1 MSHSKQ
7 VVIVTGGSRGLGL
20 GIVADLINSGYRV
33 ATCSRTS
40 TTAIEKLS
48 ESPDAAQHLL
58 WHPCEIGNPQQEE
71 DFIRSVVEWAG
82 DDLIFALVNN
92 AAIARDGVL
101 ASFSPDSIEQLLA
114 VNLAGALRL
123 CRLVMRPLL
132 RQAQPGRI
140 INISSIVGS
149 RGYTGLTAYAATKAG
164 LDGLTRALARE
175 VGRRSITVNSIAPGF
190 LETDLSNSLD
200 ERQRKQIIK
209 RTPLRRLGKPSD
221 ITPILRFLLSKEA
234 SFITGQTFTIDGGLT
249 C

>member
-1 MSHSKQ
+1 MGLE
-7 VVIVTGGSRGLGL
+7 IVT
-20 GIVADLINSGYRV
+20 DLLEAGYRV
-33 ATCSRTS
+33 ATCSRSS
-40 TTAIEKLS
+40 TPAIENLIH
-48 ESPDAAQHLL
+48 AQEPTGQVL
-58 WHPCEIGNPQQEE
+58 WHACEIGDPQQEQAFLRAVIDWAE
-71 DFIRSVVEWAG
+71 DDSIYA
-82 DDLIFALVNN
+82 LINN
-92 AAIARDGVL
+92 AAIARDGIL
-101 ASFSPDSIEQLLA
+101 ASFSPDHIEQLLA

-164 LDGLTRALARE
+164 LDGMTRALARE

-190 LETDLSNSLD
+190 LETDLSESLN

-209 RTPLRRLGKPSD
+209 RTPLRRLGHASD
-221 ITPILRFLLSKEA
+221 VTPLLRFILSEKA
-234 SFITGQTFTIDGGLT
+234 SFITGQTLTVDGGLT